1 MSFDADNLKLES
13 LYLNKIS
20 TTQIDESV
28 PEQLKAMVD
37 EGIGIGKSLKYIG
50 IGAIIGIL
58 THLTT
63 FSTGRGVARYVHP
76 SSETHK
82 DVREGINTII
92 HMSQCIIDCMNK
104 RASEESPVSQLDI
117 QKLRDVQFLY
127 SEIKSNTQNI
137 SSEDV
142 ERTIEQLKDVVYANG
157 LEDEPRIHRWIGTP
171 EAYSDP
177 HIVR

>member
-13 LYLNKIS
+13 LYLNKIN

-28 PEQLKAMVD
+28 PTQLKTIVD
-37 EGIGIGKSLKYIG
+37 EGIGKSLKYIG
-50 IGAIIGIL
+50 IGAILGIL
-58 THLTT
+58 AHLTK
-63 FSTGRGVARYVHP
+63 FSTGSGVARYVHP

-104 RASEESPVSQLDI
+104 RASEESPVSQLEI

-137 SSEDV
+137 SSEDID
-142 ERTIEQLKDVVYANG
+142 RTIEQLKDVIYANG
-157 LEDEPRIHRWIGTP
+157 LEDEPRLHRWIGTP
-171 EAYSDP
+171 EPYSDP
-177 HIVR
+177 YNRR